1 MERTPSCD
9 YPYKP
14 AMEEELTSLTE
25 GLSRVCKSPARPST
39 RFTVGGEEF
48 APGALSLIFGPCSV
62 ESWMQLSETVA
73 FLREEGIK
81 VIRGGAFKPR
91 TSPYAFQG
99 LGEEGLSLLG
109 RAREEYGVAICT
121 EVLSTDQVERVAEVA
136 DLMQVGSR
144 SMQNFALLRELGR
157 LGKPVLLKR
166 AMSATYHEWLSAA
179 EYLLVE
185 GVSRVVLCERGV
197 RGFEPTLR
205 FQIDV
210 LAPAVLHQVTHL
222 PVIVDPSHATGD
234 YRFVEP
240 AALAAVAA
248 GADGLLV
255 EVHPNRDEAL
265 CDGPQALDFNQ
276 ARRLIRAV
284 RQLHHSLKE
293 QGQTEPA
300 PARLGS

>member
-1 MERTPSCD
+1 MQ
-9 YPYKP
+9 
-14 AMEEELTSLTE
+14 EELSSLTE
-25 GLSRVCKSPARPST
+25 GLAQVCKSPDRPLTS
-39 RFTVGGEEF
+39 FTVGGEQF
-48 APGALSLIFGPCSV
+48 APGSLALIFGPCSV

-73 FLREEGIK
+73 FLREEGIR

-99 LGEEGLSLLG
+99 LGEEGLRLLA
-109 RAREEYGVAICT
+109 RAKEDYGVAVCT
-121 EVLSTDQVERVAEVA
+121 EVLSIEQVDRVAEVA
-136 DLMQVGSR
+136 DIMQVGSR
-144 SMQNFALLRELGR
+144 SMQNFALLRQLGR
-157 LGKPVLLKR
+157 LGRPVLLKR

-179 EYLLVE
+179 EYLLME
-185 GVSRVVLCERGV
+185 GSEKVVLCERGV

-255 EVHPNRDEAL
+255 EVHPHRDEAL
-265 CDGPQALDFNQ
+265 CDGPQALDFEQ

-284 RQLHHSLKE
+284 RQLHRSLKE
-293 QGQTEPA
+293 QEQTEPA